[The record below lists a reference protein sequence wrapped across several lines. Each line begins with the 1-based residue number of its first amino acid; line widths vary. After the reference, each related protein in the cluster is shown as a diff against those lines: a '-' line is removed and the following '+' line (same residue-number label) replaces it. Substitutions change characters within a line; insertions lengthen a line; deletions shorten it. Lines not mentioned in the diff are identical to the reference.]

1 MAVFN
6 STQIAN
12 GVPIGGVGE
21 GGAQLK
27 AAYFSVDIPA
37 GATTTD
43 TINLG
48 FLPPNAIVHGL
59 QAKYPAF
66 AGSTTLNVGNGAV
79 GTALA
84 AGAATFLSAQ
94 STATAGSTLAI
105 ATTGLFFKNTTKQRL
120 PIVATFQAGTVA
132 TGGLL
137 EVAIEY
143 KTEEPQQ

>member
-1 MAVFN
+1 MANFN
-6 STQIAN
+6 SLQIAN
-12 GVPIGGVGE
+12 GTPIGGVGE

-27 AAYFSVDIPA
+27 AAYFSVDVPV

-43 TINLG
+43 TITLG
-48 FLPPNAIVHGL
+48 FLPPNSIVHGL
-59 QAKYPAF
+59 QAKWPAL
-66 AGSTTLNVGNGAV
+66 GGTTTLNVGNGAV
-79 GTALA
+79 GTAIA

-94 STATAGSTLAI
+94 ATATAGSTLTI

-120 PIVATFQAGTVA
+120 PIVATFQAGTVGTA
-132 TGGLL
+132 GTI